1 MTDNKNNSQPYD
13 LTEKAGDRGDEKS
26 TSLARQMESDDA
38 SEFTGAGYVPTP
50 EGDSAAENK
59 VATSLDDE

>member
-1 MTDNKNNSQPYD
+1 MTPLHCERS
-13 LTEKAGDRGDEKS
+13 DEKS

-38 SEFTGAGYVPTP
+38 NEFTGTGFVPTP